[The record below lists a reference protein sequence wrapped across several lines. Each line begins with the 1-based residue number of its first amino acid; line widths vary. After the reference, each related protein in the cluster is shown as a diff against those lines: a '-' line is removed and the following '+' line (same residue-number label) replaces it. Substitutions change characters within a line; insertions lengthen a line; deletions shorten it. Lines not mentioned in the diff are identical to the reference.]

1 LSITE
6 ACFFLIFIKKLQTK
20 KSKKKAFFADY
31 NILVVNR
38 EELTSFM
45 KIALFR
51 YLYVKN
57 LEKSKIVA

>member
-6 ACFFLIFIKKLQTK
+6 ACFVSIFVKKNYEK
-20 KSKKKAFFADY
+20 KIKKKAFCADY

-38 EELTSFM
+38 EELTSNM
-45 KIALFR
+45 KIALFG

-57 LEKSKIVA
+57 LEKSKVGA